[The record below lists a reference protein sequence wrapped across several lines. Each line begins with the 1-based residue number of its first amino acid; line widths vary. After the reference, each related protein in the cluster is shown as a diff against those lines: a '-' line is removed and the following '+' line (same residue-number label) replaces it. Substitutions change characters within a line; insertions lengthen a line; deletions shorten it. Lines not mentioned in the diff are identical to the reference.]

1 MSAYEKADQPGL
13 TIITRPPTAAKDGR
27 AHVLSTI
34 EDVDST
40 YAGTPCLTPTST
52 GVHGERDT
60 PLLYHSSSNTPSL
73 DAGRISESKQP
84 TVYESDLESCMY
96 KNDAVKI
103 VKTCEDGKVWPG
115 RGTLMQRY
123 KRDKRKRQSCNPM
136 KNLDKRTK
144 VCIKL
149 LIILIV
155 VGGAVGL
162 GIGISKA
169 VGGGIWKSNSSTKP
183 ISR

>member
-1 MSAYEKADQPGL
+1 
-13 TIITRPPTAAKDGR
+13 
-27 AHVLSTI
+27 
-34 EDVDST
+34 
-40 YAGTPCLTPTST
+40 
-52 GVHGERDT
+52 
-60 PLLYHSSSNTPSL
+60 
-73 DAGRISESKQP
+73 
-84 TVYESDLESCMY
+84 MY
-96 KNDAVKI
+96 KNESVKI
-103 VKTCEDGKVWPG
+103 VQTREDGKVWPG

-149 LIILIV
+149 LIIFLV

-169 VGGGIWKSNSSTKP
+169 VGGGIWKSSSSTKS